1 MNPVHTANT
10 HTTVADQTV
19 TPPPPS
25 PRIDPPPADLALGPR
40 SLQRAERAL
49 VARLVAHLGGRAVL
63 VDRTAGETPP
73 AAAVGV
79 HVLEVLDARAYA
91 AVVRRGSAG
100 LGEAWFRGWWRTD
113 DLVGVLRLFIDHL
126 DGVDLHRS
134 RMHEAVRPA
143 LDPLRR
149 LRRPDRHR
157 DRRNVR
163 AHYDLGNDFFAAFLD
178 ETMTYSSAV
187 FESTDAPLVEASHA
201 KLDRLC
207 RKLGVQPGHR
217 VVEIGSG
224 WGSFALRAAG
234 VHGAHVTTTTV
245 SAAQAR
251 LARKRIVE
259 AGLTERIDLRELDY
273 RELRGRFDRLV
284 SIEMIEAVDWRDVPT
299 FFRTCA
305 SLLAPDGLMG
315 LQAIVIGDRR
325 WSRARV
331 TTDFIKRW
339 VFPGGSLP
347 SITSIAQAA
356 TAASDLRIVDL
367 EDLGYHY
374 AETLRRWRDALH
386 RRWADLPSLG
396 VGDEL
401 ARLWDFYLA
410 YCEAAFLERHVS
422 VVQMVLAREQ
432 WRPAGLALRP
442 V

>member
-1 MNPVHTANT
+1 MNPVNT
-10 HTTVADQTV
+10 LNSDPMAGGPATMSSSS
-19 TPPPPS
+19 S
-25 PRIDPPPADLALGPR
+25 PRIDPPPADLALGPAP
-40 SLQRAERAL
+40 LQRVERSL

-63 VDRTAGETPP
+63 VDRAAGETPP
-73 AAAVGV
+73 TVASGV
-79 HVLEVLDARAYA
+79 HVLEVLDPRAYA

-134 RMHEAVRPA
+134 RVHETMRPV

-149 LRRPDRHR
+149 LRRPDRLR

-187 FESTDAPLVEASHA
+187 FESADASLADASHA

-207 RKLGVQPGHR
+207 RKLGVQAGHR
-217 VVEIGSG
+217 VVEIGTG

-251 LARKRIVE
+251 LARKRIAD
-259 AGLTERIDLRELDY
+259 AGLGDRIDLRELDY
-273 RELRGRFDRLV
+273 RDLRGRFDRLV

-347 SITSIAQAA
+347 SITSITHAA

-386 RRWADLPSLG
+386 RRWNDLPALG

-422 VVQMVLAREQ
+422 VVQLVLAREQ
-432 WRPAGLALRP
+432 WRPAGLSLRP